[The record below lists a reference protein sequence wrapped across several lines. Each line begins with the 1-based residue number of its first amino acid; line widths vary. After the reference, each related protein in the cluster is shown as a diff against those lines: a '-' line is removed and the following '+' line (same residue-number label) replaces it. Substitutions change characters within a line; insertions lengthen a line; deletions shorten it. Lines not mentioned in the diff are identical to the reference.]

1 MGLPTVNYVIN
12 EKGEKVFVQ
21 ISLQEW
27 ETFLK
32 DYRRLAELT
41 LVKESLTNAL
51 REIRQIQKGQLK
63 PITIEEFMHEL
74 QDHST
79 AQLPPRG
86 QTSTKKI
93 PLAAKGVG

>member
-1 MGLPTVNYVIN
+1 MGLPTINYVVN

-32 DYRRLAELT
+32 NYQRLAELA

-51 REIRQIQKGQLK
+51 REIRQVQKGQLK
-63 PITIEEFMHEL
+63 PVTIEEFLYEL
-74 QDHST
+74 QNYSA
-79 AQLPPRG
+79 AQLPSRS
-86 QTSTKKI
+86 QKTTKKI
-93 PLAAKGVG
+93 SLTAKGTG